1 VAILLHRLG
10 RWCARRP
17 WPVVGAWLALIVLTV
32 GGILAFAKPLAN
44 EFSIPGSRFETVLET
59 LKAEIP
65 EAAGT
70 TGTAV
75 FRSDD
80 GFTAEQ
86 QAAVAAA
93 VQVWGEID
101 DVLAVDPFETQAQID
116 GSAERLDAGRTE
128 LDAGRA
134 QLEQAE
140 QETAGGRF
148 DLEGGQAQLDAALA
162 AGLITPE
169 QAAEQQTR
177 IDEGLAEIEAGEA
190 ELAEGRAELEA
201 GEAAL
206 VAGERMAALSDG
218 LRLVNESNTVA
229 MTQISVQG
237 AGGNIPPETMDAIQ
251 QVAEGLTEQG
261 VPTTLSA
268 ELTADISSIF
278 GPGEIVG
285 LVVAAIVLIVMLGSL
300 LAAGLPL
307 LMALVGVGVGLAG
320 AMALSSVFEMQS
332 ITPALALMLGLAVGI
347 DYSLFLINR
356 HRQQL
361 LHGMSVRESIA
372 LSVGTSGNAVTFA
385 GLTVIIALAALTI
398 SGIPFL
404 GVMGLV
410 AAATVAIA
418 VLVAL
423 TLTPAM
429 LSLMGMRVL
438 PRRARAALA
447 QGDLHDTEEQDRRE
461 EDTHR
466 GWAAFVQRRPWLMIA
481 AVIAVV
487 VGLGYPTGQI
497 RLGLPDGGS
506 EPADSA
512 AYQTFDTVRTEFGA
526 GASGPL
532 IVVAE
537 LDEAIAA
544 GDETALLTKQAD
556 IGEEFIDVFG
566 VEHVVAIGAN
576 DRQDVLAFQIQPA
589 TGPADPATERLVERL
604 TTISPRIG
612 ADHGADIGLTGMT
625 VANIDISEQLAQ
637 ALPIYLLVVV
647 GLSLILLLLV
657 FRSVVIPLLATGGFL
672 LSIVAA
678 FGAIVAVYQLGHLS
692 WLFGVNE
699 PGPIISFLPTL
710 LIGILFGLAM
720 DYQVFLVSAMREEHV
735 HGKDA
740 RTAVVTGFN
749 HSARVVTA
757 AAIIMISVFGGF
769 VFAHLS
775 MVRPIGL
782 GLAIGILVDAFL
794 VRMTLIPAAM
804 SLLGERA
811 WWIPRWLDRIL
822 PDVDV
827 EGAKLERTLGVA
839 PAGTA
844 PSAAPPRTA
853 PSAAPAGEATIAD
866 DPAASP
872 DDSRVT
878 TVGS

>member
-1 VAILLHRLG
+1 MAIFLHRLG

-32 GGILAFAKPLAN
+32 GGMLAFAKPLAN
-44 EFSIPGSRFETVLET
+44 EFSIPGSRFETVLQT

-80 GFTAEQ
+80 GFTDEQ
-86 QAAVAAA
+86 RAAVSDA
-93 VQVWGEID
+93 VDAWGEID
-101 DVLAVDPFETQAQID
+101 DVIAIDPFETQAQID
-116 GSAERLDAGRTE
+116 GSADQLDTGRSE
-128 LDAGRA
+128 LAAGRA
-134 QLEQAE
+134 QLEQGE
-140 QETAGGRF
+140 QELAAGRLE
-148 DLEGGQAQLDAALA
+148 LEGGQGQLDAALA
-162 AGLITPE
+162 AGFITAD
-169 QAAEQQTR
+169 QAAEQQVL
-177 IDEGLAEIEAGEA
+177 IDEGLARLEAGEA
-190 ELAEGRAELEA
+190 ELEAGRAELEA
-201 GEAAL
+201 GEASL

-229 MTQISVQG
+229 MSQISVQG
-237 AGGNIPPETMDAIQ
+237 VGGSIPPETMDAIQ
-251 QVAEGLTEQG
+251 EVADELGGQG

-278 GPGEIVG
+278 GPGEVIG

-300 LAAGLPL
+300 AAAGLPL

-320 AMALSSVFEMQS
+320 AMAMSSLFEMQS

-361 LHGMSVRESIA
+361 LHRMSVEESIA

-398 SGIPFL
+398 TGIPFL

-429 LSLMGMRVL
+429 LSIMGMRVL
-438 PRRARAALA
+438 PKRARAALA
-447 QGDLHDTEEQDRRE
+447 QGDLHETEEQDRRE
-461 EDTHR
+461 GDTHR

-481 AVIAVV
+481 AVIAIVA
-487 VGLGYPTGQI
+487 GLGYPTGQI

-506 EPADSA
+506 EPAGSA
-512 AYQTFDTVRTEFGA
+512 AFETYDAVRTEFGA

-537 LDEAIAA
+537 LDEAIPA

-566 VEHVVAIGAN
+566 VEYVVAIGAN
-576 DRQDVLAFQIQPA
+576 DTRDVLAFQIQPA

-604 TTISPRIG
+604 TVLGPRIG
-612 ADHGADIGLTGMT
+612 NDHGADIGLTGMT

-657 FRSVVIPLLATGGFL
+657 FRSVVIPILATGGFL
-672 LSIVAA
+672 LSIIAA

-692 WLFGVNE
+692 WIFGVNE

-769 VFAHLS
+769 VWAHLS

-794 VRMTLIPAAM
+794 VRMTLVPAVM
-804 SLLGERA
+804 SLLGEKA

-827 EGAKLERTLGVA
+827 EGARLERSLGIA
-839 PAGTA
+839 PAG
-844 PSAAPPRTA
+844 SA
-853 PSAAPAGEATIAD
+853 SGGAALPDGPAT
-866 DPAASP
+866 SP
-872 DDSRVT
+872 DERRVT
-878 TVGS
+878 TVG

>member
-1 VAILLHRLG
+1 MAISLHRLG

-17 WPVVGAWLALIVLTV
+17 WHVVGAWLALIVLTV
-32 GGILAFAKPLAN
+32 AGMLAFAKPLAN

-75 FRSDD
+75 FRSDG
-80 GFTAEQ
+80 GFTDAQ
-86 QAAVAAA
+86 QAAVADA
-93 VQVWGEID
+93 VEAWGEID
-101 DVLAVDPFETQAQID
+101 DVIAIDPFETQAQID
-116 GSAERLDAGRTE
+116 GSAQQLDAGRAE
-128 LDAGRA
+128 LEAGRA
-134 QLEQAE
+134 QLEQGE
-140 QETAGGRF
+140 QELAASRAE
-148 DLEGGQAQLDAALA
+148 LESGQEQLDAALA
-162 AGLITPE
+162 AGFLTPE
-169 QAAEQQTR
+169 QAAEQQVL
-177 IDEGLAEIEAGEA
+177 IDEGLARIEAGA
-190 ELAEGRAELEA
+190 AELESGRSELES
-201 GEAAL
+201 GEAAQ

-218 LRLVNESNTVA
+218 LRVVNASNTVA
-229 MTQISVQG
+229 MTQISVQDT
-237 AGGNIPPETMDAIQ
+237 GGSISPETMDAIQ
-251 QVAEGLTEQG
+251 QVADQLDEQG
-261 VPTTLSA
+261 VATTLSA
-268 ELTADISSIF
+268 ELTADISNIL
-278 GPGEIVG
+278 GPGEVIG

-300 LAAGLPL
+300 VAAGLPL

-320 AMALSSVFEMQS
+320 AMALSSLFEMQS
-332 ITPALALMLGLAVGI
+332 VTPGLALMLGLAVGI

-361 LHGMSVRESIA
+361 LHGMTVKDSIA
-372 LSVGTSGNAVTFA
+372 LAVGTSGNAVFFA

-398 SGIPFL
+398 TGIPFL

-418 VLVAL
+418 VFVAL
-423 TLTPAM
+423 TLTPAV
-429 LSLMGMRVL
+429 LSLMGMRIL
-438 PRRARAALA
+438 PKRTRAALA

-461 EDTHR
+461 ADTHR
-466 GWAAFVQRRPWLMIA
+466 GWAAVVQRRPWLMIA
-481 AVIAVV
+481 AVIAIVA
-487 VGLGYPTGQI
+487 GLGYPTGQI

-512 AYQTFDTVRTEFGA
+512 AYHAFDTVRTEFGA

-537 LDEAIAA
+537 LDEAIPT

-556 IGEEFIDVFG
+556 IGEEFIDVNG
-566 VEHVVAIGAN
+566 VEHVVPIGVN
-576 DRQDVLAFQIQPA
+576 DRRDVLAFQIQPTA
-589 TGPADPATERLVERL
+589 GPADPATERLVERL
-604 TTISPRIG
+604 TVLGPRIG
-612 ADHGADIGLTGMT
+612 NDHGADIGLTGMT

-657 FRSVVIPLLATGGFL
+657 FRSIVIPILATGGFL

-692 WLFGVNE
+692 AIFGVNE

-769 VFAHLS
+769 VWAHLS

-782 GLAIGILVDAFL
+782 GLAVGVLVDAFV
-794 VRMTLIPAAM
+794 VRMTLIPAVM
-804 SLLGERA
+804 SLLGEKA

-839 PAGTA
+839 PSGSALG
-844 PSAAPPRTA
+844 AAPVVA
-853 PSAAPAGEATIAD
+853 PED
-866 DPAASP
+866 Q
-872 DDSRVT
+872 RVT
-878 TVGS
+878 PVGS

>member
-1 VAILLHRLG
+1 MAIFLHRVG

-32 GGILAFAKPLAN
+32 TGMLAFAKPLAN
-44 EFSIPGSRFETVLET
+44 EFSIPGSRFEAVLET
-59 LKAEIP
+59 LKTEIP

-80 GFTAEQ
+80 GFTDAQ
-86 QAAVAAA
+86 RSAVSDAIAA
-93 VQVWGEID
+93 WSEID
-101 DVLAVDPFETQAQID
+101 DVIAIDPFETQAQID
-116 GSAERLDAGRTE
+116 SSTDQLDAGRTE
-128 LDAGRA
+128 LESGRARLESGEQELAAGRA
-134 QLEQAE
+134 E
-140 QETAGGRF
+140 F
-148 DLEGGQAQLDAALA
+148 EGGQGQLAAALA

-169 QAAEQQTR
+169 QAAEQQVL
-177 IDEGLAEIEAGEA
+177 IDAGLAEIEAGEA
-190 ELAEGRAELEA
+190 DLEASRAEFEA
-201 GEAAL
+201 GEKAQ

-218 LRLVNESNTVA
+218 LRVVNDANTVA

-237 AGGNIPPETMDAIQ
+237 VGGSIPPETMDAIQ
-251 QVAEGLTEQG
+251 QVADELVAQG

-278 GPGEIVG
+278 GPGEVIG

-300 LAAGLPL
+300 VAAGLPL

-320 AMALSSVFEMQS
+320 ALALSSLFEMQS

-361 LHGMSVRESIA
+361 MHGMTVRDSIA

-398 SGIPFL
+398 TGIPFL
-404 GVMGLV
+404 GIMGLV

-423 TLTPAM
+423 TLTPAV
-429 LSLMGMRVL
+429 LSIMGMRVL
-438 PRRARAALA
+438 PRRKRAALA
-447 QGDLHDTEEQDRRE
+447 QGDLHDTVEQDQRE
-461 EDTHR
+461 ADTHH

-481 AVIAVV
+481 AVIAIVA
-487 VGLGYPTGQI
+487 GLGYPTGQI

-537 LDEAIAA
+537 LDEAIPA

-556 IGEEFIDVFG
+556 IGEEFLDTSG
-566 VEHVVAIGAN
+566 VEYVVPVGVN
-576 DRQDVLAFQIQPA
+576 DRRDVLAFQLQPSD
-589 TGPADPATERLVERL
+589 GPADPATEWLVERL
-604 TTISPRIG
+604 TANAPGIG
-612 ADHGADIGLTGMT
+612 RDHGADIGLTGMT

-657 FRSVVIPLLATGGFL
+657 FRSIVIPLLATGGFL
-672 LSIVAA
+672 LSIIAA

-692 WLFGVNE
+692 WIFGVNE

-740 RTAVVTGFN
+740 RTAVITGFN

-769 VFAHLS
+769 VWAHLA

-782 GLAIGILVDAFL
+782 GLALGVLVDAFL

-804 SLLGERA
+804 SILGEKA
-811 WWIPRWLDRIL
+811 WYLPRWLDRIL

-839 PAGTA
+839 PVGVASG
-844 PSAAPPRTA
+844 SADAEP
-853 PSAAPAGEATIAD
+853 APADGQAT
-866 DPAASP
+866 SP
-872 DDSRVT
+872 EGQRVT
-878 TVGS
+878 TAG